1 MRTFFAKNTVLD
13 KQPDHGPIALAV
25 PHQPGLV
32 PVIVAVTGHRYFASQ
47 DIGLIEAAVRAS
59 LIDLQRR
66 CPHSPFWLLS
76 GLAEGADSIAAR
88 CALELGWQVH
98 AVIPVSLQDHESSL
112 SSAQAREAFHQL
124 RSRCTSSTILPLS
137 SEAPDQKYLDVAGY
151 LCQQGQWLI
160 AVWDGKPAEG
170 CGGTADVVRLFE
182 QGMVNAAGTLP
193 DTGPVIHIHARRQHD
208 DFASEHVGSQSY
220 RWPNPLN
227 LDLGQT
233 SKDSGQWWRVL
244 ARIDGFNLLARDC
257 LDGEASEVQRHRQ
270 SLGFPESE
278 TSFAGSEAD
287 RISWIYAVADRL
299 SLRYQSR
306 RLNSFLWMLR
316 FSLLAIVAEQLY
328 TGPLEN
334 NPYALAFTI
343 FFVVLAVYPEVARWR
358 SDFWGGGGE
367 EAAYL
372 DCRALAEACRVQ
384 YYWRLNGMTDST
396 ADIFLAEQR
405 DELEWIR
412 QALRSTGIGSTER
425 LLSVNDGFAFA
436 LKHWIINQRKFFIGD
451 GEHNSRASRDL
462 KKAERYDRT
471 VSTLLFVVLGLLCGA
486 VVTHLVMKAMHIPLT
501 DNVWLASVQ
510 MGWGVALG
518 AAATVKLYQRTLAH
532 HENARRYERMGLLT
546 RMTEISMTEA
556 LLRQSNVSACRDILR
571 SYGCAAL
578 RENEHWLTLLRSRP
592 AGSSLS
598 A

>member
-1 MRTFFAKNTVLD
+1 MRIYPANHRAPH

-25 PHQPGLV
+25 PHQLGLI
-32 PVIVAVTGHRYFASQ
+32 PVVVAVTGHRHLALE
-47 DIGLIEAAVRAS
+47 DLVVIETAVRAAM
-59 LIDLQRR
+59 IDLQRR

-88 CALELGWQVH
+88 CALDLGWQVH
-98 AVIPVSLQDHESSL
+98 AVLPVSLEDHESSL
-112 SSAQAREAFHQL
+112 SSPQARDAFHIL
-124 RSRCTSSTILPLS
+124 LSRCASLTILPLS
-137 SEAPDQKYLDVAGY
+137 SEAPDQKYLDVAAY
-151 LCQQGQWLI
+151 LCQQGQWLV
-160 AVWDGKPAEG
+160 AVWDGKHVEG
-170 CGGTADVVRLFE
+170 PGGTADVVRLFE
-182 QGMVNAAGTLP
+182 QGTVNAVGTLP
-193 DTGPVIHIHARRQHD
+193 DTGPVIHIRARRQSD
-208 DFASEHVGSQSY
+208 DFDAEYVGNRSY
-220 RWPNPLN
+220 RWPNPLS
-227 LDLGQT
+227 LDHT
-233 SKDSGQWWRVL
+233 PKDSGQWWRVL
-244 ARIDGFNLLARDC
+244 ARIDDFNLLASNCIDE
-257 LDGEASEVQRHRQ
+257 EASEIQRHRQ

-278 TSFAGSEAD
+278 KSFAGSEAD

-306 RLNSFLWMLR
+306 RMQSFLWMLC

-328 TGPLEN
+328 TGPLQN
-334 NPYALAFTI
+334 NVFALTFTI
-343 FFVVLAVYPEVARWR
+343 FFVALAVYPEIARR
-358 SDFWGGGGE
+358 LSRFWGGGGE

-384 YYWRLNGMTDST
+384 YYWRINGMADSA

-412 QALRSTGIGSTER
+412 QALRSTGMGKKES
-425 LLSVNDGFAFA
+425 LLSINDGFAFA
-436 LKHWIINQRKFFIGD
+436 LQRWIVEQRKFFIGD
-451 GEHNSRASRDL
+451 GEHNSRALLNL
-462 KKAERYDRT
+462 KKATQYDRT
-471 VSTLLFVVLGLLCGA
+471 VSILLSVALGLFCSAVMIHLIMGA
-486 VVTHLVMKAMHIPLT
+486 MDISLEDGL
-501 DNVWLASVQ
+501 WLASVQ

-556 LLRQSNVSACRDILR
+556 LSRRSDVIACRDILR
-571 SYGCAAL
+571 SYGWAAL

>member
-1 MRTFFAKNTVLD
+1 MRTFPAS
-13 KQPDHGPIALAV
+13 QPAPYTQPGRGSIALAV
-25 PHQPGLV
+25 PHQSGLV
-32 PVIVAVTGHRYFASQ
+32 PIVVAVTGHRHLASE
-47 DIGLIEAAVRAS
+47 DLGAIEQAVRAAM
-59 LIDLQRR
+59 IDLQRR
-66 CPHSPFWLLS
+66 CPHSPFWLMS

-98 AVIPVSLQDHESSL
+98 AVIPVSLEDHESSL
-112 SSAQAREAFHQL
+112 SSALAREAFHQL
-124 RSRCTSSTILPLS
+124 LSRCTSSTILPLS

-170 CGGTADVVRLFE
+170 PGGTADVVRLFE

-193 DTGPVIHIHARRQHD
+193 DTGPVIHIRARRKHD
-208 DFASEHVGSQSY
+208 DFASQHVGSQSY

-227 LDLGQT
+227 LDLGHT

-244 ARIDGFNLLARDC
+244 ERIDGFNLLARHC
-257 LDGEASEVQRHRQ
+257 LDEEAIAIRQ
-270 SLGFPESE
+270 NRQALGLPESD

-343 FFVVLAVYPEVARWR
+343 FFVALAVY
-358 SDFWGGGGE
+358 
-367 EAAYL
+367 
-372 DCRALAEACRVQ
+372 CRALAEACRIQ

-412 QALRSTGIGSTER
+412 QALRSTGTGSTER

-436 LKHWIINQRKFFIGD
+436 LQHWIINQRKFFIGD

-462 KKAERYDRT
+462 KKAEQYDRT
-471 VSTLLFVVLGLLCGA
+471 VSMLLFVVLGLLCSA

-501 DNVWLASVQ
+501 DNVWLASMQ

-518 AAATVKLYQRTLAH
+518 AAATVKLYQRTLAYQ
-532 HENARRYERMGLLT
+532 ENARRYERMGLLT
-546 RMTEISMTEA
+546 RVTEISMTEA
-556 LLRQSNVSACRDILR
+556 LSRQSNVIACRDILR

-598 A
+598 V

>member
-1 MRTFFAKNTVLD
+1 MQKPHANHPEPEH
-13 KQPDHGPIALAV
+13 QPDHGPVVMAAS
-25 PHQPGLV
+25 HRPGLV
-32 PVIVAVTGHRYFASQ
+32 PVVVAVTGHRHLAVE
-47 DIGLIEAAVRAS
+47 DLGAIEQAVRAAM
-59 LIDLQRR
+59 IDLQKR
-66 CPHSPFWLLS
+66 CPHSPFWLMS

-98 AVIPVSLQDHESSL
+98 AVMPVSLQDHESSL
-112 SSAQAREAFHQL
+112 SSAQARETFHQL
-124 RSRCTSSTILPLS
+124 HSRCASLTILPLS
-137 SEAPDQKYLDVAGY
+137 SEAPDQKYLDVANY

-170 CGGTADVVRLFE
+170 PGGTADVVRLFQ
-182 QGMVNAAGTLP
+182 QGMANAAGTLP
-193 DTGPVIHIHARRQHD
+193 DTGPVIHIRARRQHD
-208 DFASEHVGSQSY
+208 DFASEHVGNRSY

-227 LDLGQT
+227 LNLEHT

-244 ARIDGFNLLARDC
+244 ARIDDFNLLARHC
-257 LDGEASEVQRHRQ
+257 LDEEVIEVQRHRQ
-270 SLGFPESE
+270 TLGFPESE

-306 RLNSFLWMLR
+306 RMKSFLWMLC

-334 NPYALAFTI
+334 NPYVLALTI
-343 FFVVLAVYPEVARWR
+343 FFVAMAVYPEVARR
-358 SDFWGGGGE
+358 LSRFWGGGGE

-396 ADIFLAEQR
+396 ADVFLAEQR

-412 QALRSTGIGSTER
+412 QALRSTGMGSAER

-436 LKHWIINQRKFFIGD
+436 LQHWIIDQRKFFIGD
-451 GEHNSRASRDL
+451 GEHNSRALRNL
-462 KKAERYDRT
+462 KKAEQYDRT
-471 VSTLLFVVLGLLCGA
+471 VSMLLFVVLGLLCSA
-486 VVTHLVMKAMHIPLT
+486 VVMHLVMKALYIPLT

-518 AAATVKLYQRTLAH
+518 AAATVKLYHRTLAH

-556 LLRQSNVSACRDILR
+556 LSRQADVTACRDILR
-571 SYGCAAL
+571 SYGWAAL

-592 AGSSLS
+592 SSSSLS
-598 A
+598 G